1 MQDCFEKYNYWLQHA
16 EDGEVLRSLRSM
28 NEEDIRNAFSKD
40 LQFGT
45 GGLRGIMTAGTDRMN
60 VYTVYRATEGL
71 ARYMLNNGMGSCA
84 VTYDSRIN
92 SDVFSRLAAA
102 ALAYHGIKVYITKE
116 CMPTPYLSYITR
128 YYGCDAG
135 INVTASHNPS
145 LYNGYKV
152 YDKHGCQLTDAAA
165 IAVTEQIEAV
175 DMFER
180 PLPVFEDYFG
190 KEITYTDEQAEQEY
204 INCVLAE
211 CLGNAEGLNV
221 AYTPLN
227 GAGYRITPAVLSKLG
242 ANVEVVQEQSFPD
255 GRFPTCS
262 YPNPEKAEAL
272 TMVMALADDKGSD
285 VVIANDPDSD
295 RLGVAVRDLKE
306 NGKIVQLTG
315 NEVGILLCDYVLAK
329 LSERNQLPARPIV
342 VKTIVT
348 SIMVDAVCAK
358 YGAEIVDVLTGFKY
372 IGDVI
377 NKLEQAG
384 EADRYVLGFEESCG
398 YLKGTYVR
406 DKDGV
411 VAAALVA
418 ECAAHYKR
426 LGKTLCDRM
435 RELYGEF
442 GNYFLRTTSYR
453 FDGAAGA
460 ELKEKLL
467 ADLRVSPIEKLGASK
482 VVKTCDFLTQKQYDL
497 PRSDVLRY
505 NAQDGSQLIIRPSG
519 MEPLIKCYVTVSGTS
534 EQINE
539 RCGEIER
546 QLNAMFAK

>member
-1 MQDCFEKYNYWLQHA
+1 MQDCLKKYNYWLQHA
-16 EDGEVLRSLRSM
+16 ADTEVLRSLKSM

-71 ARYMLNNGMGSCA
+71 ARYMLNNGMNSCA

-102 ALAYHGIKVYITKE
+102 TLAYHGIKVYITKE

-190 KEITYTDEQAEQEY
+190 KEITYADEQAEQGY

-227 GAGYRITPAVLSKLG
+227 GAGYRITPAVLSKMG
-242 ANVEVVQEQSFPD
+242 ANVEVVQQQSFPD

-272 TMVMALADDKGSD
+272 TMVMALADNKGSD

-329 LSERNQLPARPIV
+329 LSERNQLPAKPIV

-358 YGAEIVDVLTGFKY
+358 YGAEVVDVLTGFKY
-372 IGDVI
+372 ISDVI
-377 NKLEQAG
+377 NKLERAG
-384 EADRYVLGFEESCG
+384 EADRFVFGFEESCG

-418 ECAAHYKR
+418 ECAAYYKR

-435 RELYGEF
+435 SELYAEF
-442 GNYFLRTTSYR
+442 GNFFLKTTSYR

-467 ADLRVSPIEKLGASK
+467 ADLRINPIETLGASK
-482 VVKTCDFLTQKQYDL
+482 VVKTCDFLTQTQYDL
-497 PRSDVLRY
+497 PRSNVLRY

-519 MEPLIKCYVTVSGTS
+519 TEPLIKCYVTVSGTP
-534 EQINE
+534 EQVLE
-539 RCGEIER
+539 RYTAIER
-546 QLNAMFAK
+546 QLNVIFAK